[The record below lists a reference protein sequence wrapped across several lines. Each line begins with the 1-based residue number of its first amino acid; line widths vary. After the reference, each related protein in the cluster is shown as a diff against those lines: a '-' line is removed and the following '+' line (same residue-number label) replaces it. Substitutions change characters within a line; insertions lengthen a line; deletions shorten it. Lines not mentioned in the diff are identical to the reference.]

1 MQIVYTAGPGGAP
14 TVQSEV
20 NGTIAS
26 DEAQWWGAVMCFH
39 DPKTHDWELYAELM
53 RLSHIIILPITIA
66 GLIVN
71 LLALVFLYRPPRITS
86 GVFVYLQALLYL
98 DIAQLTVQAS
108 AVLIPSVCD
117 YHHSPEHTFFTPCMW
132 ERRFWERITPRLQM
146 TINTLHVWTIAAL
159 SAHRYWKISRPVVA
173 RLKDTVCRA
182 RWMLIGMSIVLLAFR
197 VPIFAVELKIK
208 WLPKFRIVNEPW
220 ATERLSTYRLM
231 YHSILDPL
239 ISHIIPFMWMS
250 VFSLLTLYEI
260 FRSRRFNYKSIAL
273 KGNST
278 ISMSG
283 RLLRFSSRQPLT
295 NGFKQKKQ
303 PQELRATI
311 SIVIIIVMYMALHSM
326 QLFTIARKWQLLLQH
341 QCPTR
346 RDYLHSHLSIMLSL
360 GSTTVNAFV
369 FIAFTSRLRKYFKK
383 LIRKTSR
390 TLSNSSE
397 PPLSPKTTVT
407 IEAVNER
414 FNELL

>member
-1 MQIVYTAGPGGAP
+1 MQAAFTIGSAEDPSALGDPSTTIGPLSNDSAP
-14 TVQSEV
+14 LSNE
-20 NGTIAS
+20 
-26 DEAQWWGAVMCFH
+26 WWGAVMCVH
-39 DPKTHDWELYAELM
+39 DPKTHDFALYMELM
-53 RLSHIIILPITIA
+53 RLSHVVVLPITIL

-98 DIAQLTVQAS
+98 DIAQLTIQAS
-108 AVLIPSVCD
+108 SVLVPSVCD
-117 YHHSPEHTFFTPCMW
+117 YHHSPHHFFYTPCMW

-173 RLKDTVCRA
+173 RLKDTITRA
-182 RWMLIGMSIVLLAFR
+182 RCMLIAMSIVLLAFR
-197 VPIFAVELKIK
+197 SPIFVVELKYK
-208 WLPKFRIVNEPW
+208 WRPVFRIVNVPW
-220 ATERLSTYRLM
+220 ATERLSTYRLI

-239 ISHIIPFMWMS
+239 ISHIIPFTWMS
-250 VFSLLTLYEI
+250 IFSLLTLFEI
-260 FRSRRFNYKSIAL
+260 FRSRSRTL
-273 KGNST
+273 P
-278 ISMSG
+278 MSG

-346 RDYLHSHLSIMLSL
+346 RDYLHSHMSIMLSL

-390 TLSNSSE
+390 T
-397 PPLSPKTTVT
+397 
-407 IEAVNER
+407 
-414 FNELL
+414 